1 VRLPTHWIFSFRL
14 GGLEGQVVRVS
25 FSKGVGAGVAITKG
39 VGAGVAITT
48 GVGDGVET
56 KTGIGACVVDLK
68 RLQT

>member
-25 FSKGVGAGVAITKG
+25 FSKGVGAGVAIT
-39 VGAGVAITT
+39 T